1 MLDLEDAKERVM
13 IGPERRARVMPV
25 EERERTAYHESGHA
39 IVAACIEG
47 YDPVHKVTIIPR
59 GRALGVTFTLPTEDR
74 YQITRDDA
82 EDRIAVALGGRAA
95 EAIIY
100 PQVGAGAANDI
111 QKASAYARRMVT
123 SWGMSERLGPIDF
136 GDDEHPVFMGR
147 DLTTRP
153 KYSQKTAVA
162 IDEEVHRIITD
173 QYTRAESILRDH
185 SDQLEV
191 MARALLERETLD
203 GEDVRTILDG
213 EELGPMGPAPEPKR
227 ASIPGDDE
235 GEDSDSAEDS
245 EEASGSGPVPG
256 EVPPPQPS

>member
-1 MLDLEDAKERVM
+1 
-13 IGPERRARVMPV
+13 
-25 EERERTAYHESGHA
+25 
-39 IVAACIEG
+39 
-47 YDPVHKVTIIPR
+47 
-59 GRALGVTFTLPTEDR
+59 
-74 YQITRDDA
+74 
-82 EDRIAVALGGRAA
+82 
-95 EAIIY
+95 
-100 PQVGAGAANDI
+100 
-111 QKASAYARRMVT
+111 
-123 SWGMSERLGPIDF
+123 
-136 GDDEHPVFMGR
+136 MGR